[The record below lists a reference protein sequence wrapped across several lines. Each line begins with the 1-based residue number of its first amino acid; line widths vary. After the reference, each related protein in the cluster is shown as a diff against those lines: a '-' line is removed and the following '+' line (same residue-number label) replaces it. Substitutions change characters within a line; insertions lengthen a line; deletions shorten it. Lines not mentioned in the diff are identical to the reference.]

1 MKKILLSPWTATI
14 TLILVLILRI
24 ADPVF
29 VERTRLT
36 QFDSLITSKPQEV
49 VGVSVV
55 DIDEKA
61 IEKYGQFPFRSEEPR
76 LNSSHT

>member
-49 VGVSVV
+49 VGVSEIGRAHV
-55 DIDEKA
+55 
-61 IEKYGQFPFRSEEPR
+61 
-76 LNSSHT
+76 